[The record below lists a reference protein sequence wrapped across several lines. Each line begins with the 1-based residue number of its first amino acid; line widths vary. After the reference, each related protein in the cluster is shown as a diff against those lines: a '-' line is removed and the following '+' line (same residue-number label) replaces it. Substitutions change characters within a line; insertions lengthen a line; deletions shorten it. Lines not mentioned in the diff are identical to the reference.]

1 MASSPL
7 SSISDP
13 VVDHTLST
21 PLRFFP
27 IHKTELNLEAVLKC
41 GQTFRWKRTQLQKPD
56 NDSKII
62 RKLPLSQNGDIDDGR
77 VLVEWSMASNDRTIV
92 LRQDDEGIHYV
103 SIYRPE
109 EIQEYEE
116 DCINNTT
123 YKLLKKYFVLD
134 ISLVD
139 LYKEWSKRDRIFS
152 EKVGSGLGKWDGL
165 RVVRQDSWETL
176 ISFICSANNNIPR
189 ITLMINRLCAE
200 FGTLMAEARRGI
212 TVPKYNI
219 KDDDPGCS
227 SIDSYNY
234 SFPTPNR
241 LSQSDVLQKL
251 KALGFG
257 YRAGYVHKT
266 SIKICEISSIGFTQ
280 HSWPDRFKN
289 AIKEEDHKPINSNH
303 QFKPLD
309 FLTYLSEQEYEFT
322 HKILTNEFPG
332 VGPKVGDCICLF
344 GLGFVK
350 IVPIDIHIYK
360 IALRDYHFDI
370 LSNTSPL
377 KNRQLIKK
385 ENEKNQNTSKSRKSS
400 LTPSPNK
407 KKKKLTNNLSPT
419 TKPPPLSRLN
429 YLKIQNFFI
438 QLWGPWAGWTQQI
451 LFLADLNKTPT

>member
-62 RKLPLSQNGDIDDGR
+62 RKLPLSQNGDVDDGR

-116 DCINNTT
+116 D
-123 YKLLKKYFVLD
+123 Y
-134 ISLVD
+134 
-139 LYKEWSKRDRIFS
+139 LYKEWSKRDPIFS

-212 TVPKYNI
+212 TVPGYNI

-241 LSQSDVLQKL
+241 LSQSDVLQRL

-266 SIKICEISSIGFTQ
+266 SIKICEIS
-280 HSWPDRFKN
+280 
-289 AIKEEDHKPINSNH
+289 KEEQKPINSNH

-309 FLTYLSEQEYEFT
+309 FLTYLSEQQYEFT

-360 IALRDYHFDI
+360 IAIRDYHFDI

-385 ENEKNQNTSKSRKSS
+385 ENEKNQNISKSRKSS